1 MAPARTR
8 SGSSSVK
15 YRVRSPVRLTAC
27 QRCRRD
33 VAPLPHDA
41 PGPPTPLNDCVCL
54 KHGPHYAVGAL
65 GMILMVTIEYETNEV
80 VTGLGTP
87 DPGSYWSSVR
97 LNRALA
103 TAEAQTDTANAGQD
117 LRHGL

>member
-1 MAPARTR
+1 
-8 SGSSSVK
+8 
-15 YRVRSPVRLTAC
+15 
-27 QRCRRD
+27 
-33 VAPLPHDA
+33 
-41 PGPPTPLNDCVCL
+41 
-54 KHGPHYAVGAL
+54 
-65 GMILMVTIEYETNEV
+65 MILMVTIEYETNEV